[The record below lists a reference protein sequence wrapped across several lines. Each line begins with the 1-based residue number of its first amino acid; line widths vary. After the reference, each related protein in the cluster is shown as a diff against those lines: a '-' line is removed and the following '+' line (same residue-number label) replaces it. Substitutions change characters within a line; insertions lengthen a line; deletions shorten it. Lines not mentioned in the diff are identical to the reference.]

1 MARRGSNG
9 ATTDMNGEG
18 PEGMGLDW
26 LTEDGLEPPAAS
38 ASASTTAKAVTVA
51 GPELKKKEL
60 IDRIVARSGLKRRE
74 VKPAVE
80 AMLQELAAAVQAGEE
95 LNLPPFGKLKI
106 TRSKDLANAR
116 VFHCRLRQA
125 EGGTAAAEPLAEA
138 DEEG

>member
-9 ATTDMNGEG
+9 ETTGMNGEG
-18 PEGMGLDW
+18 PDGMGLDW

-38 ASASTTAKAVTVA
+38 GGAKAAVA

-60 IDRIVARSGLKRRE
+60 IDRIVARSGLKRRD

-80 AMLQELAAAVQAGEE
+80 AMLLELAAAVQAGEE
-95 LNLPPFGKLKI
+95 LNLPPFGKLKV

-125 EGGTAAAEPLAEA
+125 EGGAPAAEPLAED